1 MNNHAHHWI
10 IAEANGPTSP
20 GTCHCG
26 ETREFS
32 NYIDDATWGNKP
44 LGRNTAL
51 PYAERLGREL
61 ESWHAKLA
69 QVAW

>member
-20 GTCHCG
+20 GTCSCG
-26 ETREFS
+26 AERLFKNSLE
-32 NYIDDATWGNKP
+32 DGTWGNKP
-44 LGRNTAL
+44 LGRNTTL

-61 ESWHAKLA
+61 EGWHAKLA
-69 QVAW
+69 QVVW